1 MITDIHQQQQMLQG
15 NSAMPMNE
23 GDKSVE
29 GNSKNMPFNPNTFPN
44 SENVR
49 PPQKKEALRVVEPS
63 TRTSV
68 ALNINEK
75 YQRVIDAYQ
84 KLDRRTGHYVDFVV
98 S

>member
-1 MITDIHQQQQMLQG
+1 MITNIHKQQQMLQG

-44 SENVR
+44 SENIR

-84 KLDRRTGHYVDFVV
+84 KLDRQTGHYIDFVV
-98 S
+98 A

>member
-1 MITDIHQQQQMLQG
+1 MITNIHHQQQMLQG

-29 GNSKNMPFNPNTFPN
+29 GNSKNMPFNPNIPN

-84 KLDRRTGHYVDFVV
+84 KLDRQTGHYVDLVV
-98 S
+98 A